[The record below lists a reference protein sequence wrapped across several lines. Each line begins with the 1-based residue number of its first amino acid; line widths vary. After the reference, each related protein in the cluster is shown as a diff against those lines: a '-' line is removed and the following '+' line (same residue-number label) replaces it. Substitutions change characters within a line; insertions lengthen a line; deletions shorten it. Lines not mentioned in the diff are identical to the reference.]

1 MTDNIYLKMNKIK
14 QKILETNLKKTGK
27 NKFAGFEYYE
37 LSDILP
43 TIVNLCNEFKLFTY
57 IKYDEDY
64 ASLTIINAEND
75 TEKIVITSPMK
86 NLELK
91 GCNEIQ
97 ALGGV
102 ETYQRRYLLMTAF
115 DIVENDMF
123 DGLDG
128 ENDNNKQKMPELK
141 CITESQLK
149 QIEELNID
157 KIQLCKWAGVNNIHK
172 ITFYKAQ
179 CAIDKKKQSLLNN

>member
-1 MTDNIYLKMNKIK
+1 MTDNIYTKINIVK
-14 QKILETNLKKTGK
+14 QKILEANLKKSGK

-37 LSDILP
+37 LADILP
-43 TIVNLCNEFKLFTY
+43 TIVKLCNEFKLFTY
-57 IKYDEDY
+57 IKYEEDY
-64 ASLTIINAEND
+64 AILTIVNAEND
-75 TEKIVITSPMK
+75 NERIEITSPMK

-128 ENDNNKQKMPELK
+128 ENDNNKQKAPQL
-141 CITESQLK
+141 ITQEQIN
-149 QIEELNID
+149 QIEDLEID
-157 KIQLCKWAGVNNIHK
+157 KIKLCQWAGVDNINK
-172 ITFYKAQ
+172 ITYYKAKQ
-179 CAIDKKKQSLLNN
+179 VIDKKNNNN

>member
-1 MTDNIYLKMNKIK
+1 MTDNIYLKINTIK
-14 QKILETNLKKTGK
+14 KEILEANLKKTGK

-43 TIVNLCNEFKLFTY
+43 TIISLCNKHKLFTY
-57 IKYDEDY
+57 IKYDKDY
-64 ASLTIINAEND
+64 AFLTIVNAEKD
-75 TEKIVITSPMK
+75 TESIVITSPMK

-128 ENDNNKQKMPELK
+128 ENDKNKQVKPQL
-141 CITESQLK
+141 ITQEQIK
-149 QIEELNID
+149 QIEDLEID
-157 KIQLCKWAGVNNIHK
+157 KIKLCQWAGVDNINK
-172 ITFYKAQ
+172 ITYYKAKQ
-179 CAIDKKKQSLLNN
+179 VIDKKNTKKLLND